1 MLALSSRPNRC
12 GKPGNPTF
20 DRPLSDGPFM
30 VALPGRVVIVRGEA
44 CDRIRRA
51 DHPGRPLRGLRAGD
65 RVRYNGT
72 PQTVLAVIDY

>member
-1 MLALSSRPNRC
+1 MLALSSRPNLR
-12 GKPGNPTF
+12 GKLSRSVSGRPPT
-20 DRPLSDGPFM
+20 DGPFM
-30 VALPGRVVIVRGEA
+30 VALPGRVVIVRDEA

-65 RVRYNGT
+65 RVRYNGM